1 MIRCD
6 LCVNRTAL
14 WGVQIVSKRQ
24 ICDLDDRRWAMDLGR
39 GSGGWGNIYRF
50 GIYFKNRANRVDRM
64 DMGCVR
70 TRAATDH
77 CKVLV

>member
-1 MIRCD
+1 
-6 LCVNRTAL
+6 
-14 WGVQIVSKRQ
+14 
-24 ICDLDDRRWAMDLGR
+24 MDLGR
-39 GSGGWGNIYRF
+39 GSGGWGNVYRF